1 VSGPGESAQDISAR
15 DDAQLRSLG
24 IKPELRR
31 SLGFLSNFAIAFAF
45 ISVSTGTFGNYG
57 IGIGLSGPAFFWT
70 WFVVIGGQL
79 LVALVFAELAS
90 HFPVAGSVYQW
101 SKRLSNRTLGWF
113 TGWFYFWAQVVTV
126 SAVAV
131 IVAFV
136 IDGLHASL
144 VGTTGDVA
152 FLDSPSPGGITSM
165 FTFIAI
171 GTLVITTLIN
181 AYGVRLLAIL
191 NNIGVA
197 TEILG
202 MFVFGIVLLVFA
214 NVQPV
219 SVLTSFEGAE
229 AAQNGNI
236 PATFALGFFMAAF
249 VVYGFDTAG
258 TFGEETLDA
267 TRQAPR
273 GVLSSIL
280 ISGLVGAIFI
290 PAVILA
296 TPDIPASMAEGLGG
310 GFPIATTISS
320 AFGQDLIGNL
330 SGADIYLLV
339 ILASVFVCTL
349 AIQGAATRLMFS
361 MGRDKH
367 LPLGAV
373 WGHVNPRFQTPANAA
388 VAVGVIAAVPIL
400 VVGPVPAISIS
411 IAATG
416 LIYVSYFMCN
426 AGVLGA
432 RLRGWP
438 HQPAWFSLGSWG
450 KLINIL
456 ALIYGGLMILNIAL
470 WADGSLFGDW
480 GTDGRL
486 FWNPFINTFIKP
498 FGNEITGLPAWP
510 VFETLV
516 GTILIFGII
525 YYAVAVRG
533 SKADI
538 ETEADLVT
546 GEAVIG

>member
-1 VSGPGESAQDISAR
+1 MAGSESPHDVAAR

-24 IKPELRR
+24 IKPELKR

-45 ISVSTGTFGNYG
+45 ISVSTGSFGNYG
-57 IGIGLSGPAFFWT
+57 IGIGLSGPAFYWS

-101 SKRLSNRTLGWF
+101 SKRLSHRTLGWF

-136 IDGLHASL
+136 VDGLHGSL
-144 VGTTGDVA
+144 VGNVGDIA
-152 FLDSPSPGGITSM
+152 FLDTPSPGGFTSM

-171 GTLVITTLIN
+171 GTLITTTLIN
-181 AYGVRLLAIL
+181 AYGVRLLSIL

-202 MFVFGIVLLVFA
+202 MFVFAILLLVFA

-229 AAQNGNI
+229 VAQNGNI

-249 VVYGFDTAG
+249 IVFGFDTAG
-258 TFGEETLDA
+258 TFGEETIDA

-296 TPDIPASMAEGLGG
+296 TPSIPASMEEGLLG
-310 GFPIATTISS
+310 GFPIATTISN
-320 AFGQDLIGNL
+320 AFSTDLIGNL
-330 SGADIYLLV
+330 SGGDIYLIV
-339 ILASVFVCTL
+339 ILASVYVCTL

-361 MGRDKH
+361 MGRDRH
-367 LPLGAV
+367 LPFGRV
-373 WGHVNPRFQTPANAA
+373 WGHVTPRFQTPANAA
-388 VAVGVIAAVPIL
+388 IAVGVIAAIPIL
-400 VVGPVPAISIS
+400 VVGPIPAISIS

-416 LIYVSYFMCN
+416 LIYVSYFLCN
-426 AGVLGA
+426 AGVMAA
-432 RLRGWP
+432 RMSGWP
-438 HQPAWFSLGSWG
+438 HKPAWFNLGRWG
-450 KLINIL
+450 KLVNIL
-456 ALIYGGLMILNIAL
+456 ALVYGALMIVNIAL
-470 WADGSLFGDW
+470 WADTGLFGDW

-486 FWNPFINTFIKP
+486 YWNPFINTFIKP
-498 FGNEITGLPAWP
+498 FGNEIAGMPAWP
-510 VFETLV
+510 IFETIV
-516 GTILIFGII
+516 GAILISGAI
-525 YYAVAVRG
+525 YYVVAVRG
-533 SKADI
+533 KEHDV
-538 ETEADLVT
+538 ETLADLVT
-546 GEAVIG
+546 GETDIG

>member
-1 VSGPGESAQDISAR
+1 
-15 DDAQLRSLG
+15 
-24 IKPELRR
+24 
-31 SLGFLSNFAIAFAF
+31 
-45 ISVSTGTFGNYG
+45 
-57 IGIGLSGPAFFWT
+57 
-70 WFVVIGGQL
+70 
-79 LVALVFAELAS
+79 VALVFAELAS

-136 IDGLHASL
+136 IDGLHGSL
-144 VGTTGDVA
+144 VGSTGDVA
-152 FLDSPSPGGITSM
+152 FLDTPSPGGFTSM

-181 AYGVRLLAIL
+181 GFGVRLLATL

-202 MFVFGIVLLVFA
+202 MFVFAIVLLVFA

-219 SVLTSFEGAE
+219 SVLTSFEGSE
-229 AAQNGNI
+229 AAQNGNF

-249 VVYGFDTAG
+249 IVYGFDTAG
-258 TFGEETLDA
+258 TFGEETIDA

-296 TPDIPASMAEGLGG
+296 TPDIPASMADGLAGQ
-310 GFPIATTISS
+310 FPIANTISA
-320 AFGQDLIGNL
+320 AFSQDLIGNL
-330 SGADIYLLV
+330 SGGDIYLIV

-361 MGRDKH
+361 MGRDRH
-367 LPLGAV
+367 LPFGRA
-373 WGHVNPRFQTPANAA
+373 WGHVSPRFQTPANAA
-388 VAVGVIAAVPIL
+388 VAVGIIAALPIL

-416 LIYVSYFMCN
+416 LIYLSYFLCN
-426 AGVLGA
+426 VGVMGA
-432 RLRGWP
+432 RLSGWP
-438 HQPAWFSLGSWG
+438 HKPAWFNLGRWG
-450 KLINIL
+450 KIVNLV
-456 ALIYGGLMILNIAL
+456 ALLYGGLMILNIAL
-470 WADGSLFGDW
+470 WADASLFGDW

-498 FGNEITGLPAWP
+498 FGQEIPGLPAWP

-516 GTILIFGII
+516 GTILFFGVL

-533 SKADI
+533 TAHDV
-538 ETEADLVT
+538 ETQADLVT